1 MTFKEAATL
10 AKKGNVKSLLLTHFG
25 AALLTPGE
33 YASNARNVFES
44 TVIGR
49 DHLSVNLNFSE

>member
-25 AALLTPGE
+25 AALLTPE
-33 YASNARNVFES
+33 EIRSKTRKKCF
-44 TVIGR
+44 
-49 DHLSVNLNFSE
+49 